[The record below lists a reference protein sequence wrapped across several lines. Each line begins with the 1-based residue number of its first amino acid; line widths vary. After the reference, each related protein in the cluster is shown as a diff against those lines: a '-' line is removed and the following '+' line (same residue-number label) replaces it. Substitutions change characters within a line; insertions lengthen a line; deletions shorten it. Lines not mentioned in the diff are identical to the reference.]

1 MPLNHLTVSAI
12 FYAQEMAKT
21 GKTAK
26 AEEASLV
33 EKVVG
38 EVEVAI
44 ATETPTAT
52 DTLRAAMFFIIQ
64 MKEVMAVQE
73 VMVVVEAII
82 SLAQIT
88 VVHTI
93 LSIMIGVEVK
103 AVVAVMEEVVEEEA
117 VEVAPGLSKRLI
129 PPKRTRINAL
139 VDACRPIKSAP
150 VEKINS
156 FP

>member
-1 MPLNHLTVSAI
+1 MPLNHLTVPAI
-12 FYAQEMAKT
+12 SYAQEMAKT

-26 AEEASLV
+26 AEEANLV

-64 MKEVMAVQE
+64 MKE